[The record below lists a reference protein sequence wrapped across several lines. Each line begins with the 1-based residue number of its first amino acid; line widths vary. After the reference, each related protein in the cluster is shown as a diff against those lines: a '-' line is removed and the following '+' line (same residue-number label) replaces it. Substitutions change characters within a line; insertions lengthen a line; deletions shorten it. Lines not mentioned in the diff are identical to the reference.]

1 MKSKL
6 SKLKEEH
13 KRKMMIKILSRMSN
27 MVYYRAWSCWYNGTI
42 KINQLSADE
51 ELKMLLREV
60 EAAKGEAAKLEAEAQ
75 ARADE
80 AAAQAMGAATDSQRN
95 LCKKIFTR
103 MIQGKT
109 RVFWQHWDNAT
120 FGKKRADALLRK
132 VLKRLLKGQLHKG
145 LNQWKYVATKWDLVQ
160 KIALKDRL
168 IKELE
173 ALEKQAKDF
182 EKEAESRQEAAMMA
196 ALGRATSEQK
206 ELLIKILAKMSGNL
220 EVFAFKVWAEKVR
233 KFNES
238 TALTTKI
245 LFRMI
250 NMMASMGFKKWFQ
263 VCMGD
268 AADKFKLKEEL
279 LCEQRDNLLAVLR
292 ARAEQLEKLQAEGAE
307 LLEASQRNALDTS
320 SVMQISTSFADN
332 VMVILDKKALDEELG
347 IDSDRPAQ
355 YAELEI

>member
-1 MKSKL
+1 
-6 SKLKEEH
+6 
-13 KRKMMIKILSRMSN
+13 
-27 MVYYRAWSCWYNGTI
+27 
-42 KINQLSADE
+42 
-51 ELKMLLREV
+51 
-60 EAAKGEAAKLEAEAQ
+60 
-75 ARADE
+75 
-80 AAAQAMGAATDSQRN
+80 
-95 LCKKIFTR
+95 
-103 MIQGKT
+103 
-109 RVFWQHWDNAT
+109 
-120 FGKKRADALLRK
+120 
-132 VLKRLLKGQLHKG
+132 
-145 LNQWKYVATKWDLVQ
+145 
-160 KIALKDRL
+160 
-168 IKELE
+168 
-173 ALEKQAKDF
+173 
-182 EKEAESRQEAAMMA
+182 MMA

-292 ARAEQLEKLQAEGAE
+292 ARAEQLEKLQAEAAE

>member
-1 MKSKL
+1 MAAKRALRAEKKSKL
-6 SKLKEEH
+6 EAYAGHGFKYGGSSSQINMMQ
-13 KRKMMIKILSRMSN
+13 RK
-27 MVYYRAWSCWYNGTI
+27 A
-42 KINQLSADE
+42 
-51 ELKMLLREV
+51 
-60 EAAKGEAAKLEAEAQ
+60 GEAAKLEAEAQ

-182 EKEAESRQEAAMMA
+182 EKEAESRQEAMMA
-196 ALGRATSEQK
+196 ALGRAKKKQK

-292 ARAEQLEKLQAEGAE
+292 ARAEQLEKLQAEAAE